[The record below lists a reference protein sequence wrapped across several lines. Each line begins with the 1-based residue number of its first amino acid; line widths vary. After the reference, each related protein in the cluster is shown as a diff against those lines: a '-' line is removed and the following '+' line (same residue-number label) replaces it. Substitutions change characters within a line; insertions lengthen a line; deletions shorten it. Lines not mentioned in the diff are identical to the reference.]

1 MYQQKALINFYKI
14 YLELDLTKSQPF
26 TGSTDFH
33 LSYTHQH
40 SLVVILTQLY
50 ITLKNNKTKEKKIDI
65 SKHDKKMGIKLYNCY

>member
-14 YLELDLTKSQPF
+14 YLQLDLTKSQPF

-50 ITLKNNKTKEKKIDI
+50 ITFKKKNYNNKTKEKKNR
-65 SKHDKKMGIKLYNCY
+65 Y

>member
-14 YLELDLTKSQPF
+14 YLQLDLTKSQPF

-50 ITLKNNKTKEKKIDI
+50 ITFKK
-65 SKHDKKMGIKLYNCY
+65 KL